1 MAKAN
6 KKPVPKKTVPK
17 PRSRK
22 NPLRKSGR
30 PGAASLAALTKEF
43 ADFHGAHPQKAVRVD
58 VPKPGPGWLLGK
70 VAYVAYFAERDGE
83 YNLYHHDFKA
93 KSAPCLVINEDG
105 KILLGGGRYK
115 VGDRGIVDK
124 A

>member
-1 MAKAN
+1 MAQIKKA
-6 KKPVPKKTVPK
+6 VRKTK
-17 PRSRK
+17 PRAKVKPKAKPRTRK
-22 NPLRKSGR
+22 NPSRASAL
-30 PGAASLAALTKEF
+30 ASLTKDF
-43 ADFHGAHPQKAVRVD
+43 TDFHGAHPQKIARMD

-93 KSAPCLVINEDG
+93 KSAPCLVINKDG

-115 VGDRGIVDK
+115 VGDRGIVDRG
-124 A
+124 